1 MPGTYGGL
9 AVVDVDKIK
18 VTELLGGLA
27 QNWPE
32 LGREISPAVLRL
44 YRAQEYLYA
53 DLVAVLRPLGLQ
65 PGDFD
70 LLATLRGQP
79 PPFQLS
85 PTVLYRTLFLSSG
98 GLTKVLR
105 RLEHLGFIERET
117 CPTDKRRQFVR
128 LTTHGRELVERA
140 ARVTLNHQH
149 RFLAP
154 LTSAERERLDQLLTQ
169 LLAPFE
175 GQTPEPS
182 Q

>member
-1 MPGTYGGL
+1 M
-9 AVVDVDKIK
+9 DVDKIK
-18 VTELLGGLA
+18 VAELLDGLA

-32 LGREISPAVLRL
+32 LGRAISPAVLRL

-79 PPFQLS
+79 PPFRLS
-85 PTVLYRTLFLSSG
+85 PTVLYHTLFLSSG

-128 LTTHGRELVERA
+128 LTTYGQELVEQA
-140 ARVTLNHQH
+140 AQVVLAHQR

-154 LTSAERERLDQLLTQ
+154 LTSAERERLDQLLAQ

-175 GQTPEPS
+175 GQTPEPN